1 MIVFL
6 LAPVMLTMARML
18 LPSTIMPRICARRS
32 IGSLFMLPNMTPL
45 LEPLGKRLHLMV
57 LLCNLRPGDCR
68 LGYLMNRVEFSES
81 KTGRLVPTIQ
91 GHAFVPDPLPP
102 AGLDLGPLVNTVAR
116 AATALGELSGIGRTV
131 ASPFLLVRPFM
142 RREAVASSK
151 IEGTVTTLTELLLFE
166 VEKTTTKS
174 SDTRE
179 VMNYVRALEH
189 SLKRLSELPVC
200 LRLIREAHRILL
212 SNVSPQ
218 SGASITP
225 GEFRVDQNWI
235 GARTLANARFVPPPP
250 QEVIGAMSALETY
263 IHKMDDQLPLIVN
276 LALIHYQ
283 FEAIHPFRDG
293 NGRVGRLLMP
303 LLLCEQNAMSQP
315 LLYMS
320 PFFEKTYDEYVD
332 ALLNVSKK
340 NKWAEWVEFFLRGV
354 ENSANE
360 AMDKAKRLQD
370 LQRQYHD
377 RVQRARSSVLL
388 GRIIDNLFEHPALS
402 VPYVAQI
409 LSISY
414 NAAKNNVERLIEHDI
429 ISEAE
434 FYHFPKAFVAKAI
447 IEIMNE

>member
-1 MIVFL
+1 MGRPATNQCSIS
-6 LAPVMLTMARML
+6 ADA
-18 LPSTIMPRICARRS
+18 SQARRRHKS
-32 IGSLFMLPNMTPL
+32 
-45 LEPLGKRLHLMV
+45 
-57 LLCNLRPGDCR
+57 CCCR
-68 LGYLMNRVEFSES
+68 H
-81 KTGRLVPTIQ
+81 
-91 GHAFVPDPLPP
+91 HASY
-102 AGLDLGPLVNTVAR
+102 AGIVQR
-116 AATALGELSGIGRTV
+116 
-131 ASPFLLVRPFM
+131 F
-142 RREAVASSK
+142 
-151 IEGTVTTLTELLLFE
+151 
-166 VEKTTTKS
+166 
-174 SDTRE
+174 
-179 VMNYVRALEH
+179 
-189 SLKRLSELPVC
+189 
-200 LRLIREAHRILL
+200 L

-263 IHKMDDQLPLIVN
+263 IHKMDDQLHLIVN
-276 LALIHYQ
+276 LALVHYQ
-283 FEAIHPFRDG
+283 FEAIHPFPDG

-402 VPYVAQI
+402 VTYVPANYFTI
-409 LSISY
+409 L
-414 NAAKNNVERLIEHDI
+414 
-429 ISEAE
+429 
-434 FYHFPKAFVAKAI
+434 
-447 IEIMNE
+447 